1 MKILKISRIF
11 AGLLLFTAVFNLPMG
26 YYHFL
31 RAAVI
36 LVAILNIF
44 IELKYINKIWLV
56 FFTITIII
64 FNPIIPFKF
73 SSGVWTFIDILFGII
88 FIISGLSMRKA

>member
-11 AGLLLFTAVFNLPMG
+11 ASLLLFIAVFDLPMG

-44 IELKYINKIWLV
+44 VELRYINKIWLV
-56 FFTITIII
+56 FFTLTIII
-64 FNPIIPFKF
+64 FNPVVPFKF
-73 SSGVWTFIDILFGII
+73 SSGLWTFIDILFGII
-88 FIISGLSMRKA
+88 FILSGLSMRKT

>member
-1 MKILKISRIF
+1 MKILKVSRILIGF
-11 AGLLLFTAVFNLPMG
+11 LLLLALFKLPMG

-36 LVAILNIF
+36 IISVLNIF
-44 IELKYINKIWLV
+44 VGLKYMEKFYLI
-56 FFTITIII
+56 FFISAIIL

-73 SSGVWTFIDILFGII
+73 SSGLWNVIDVIYGVI
-88 FIISGLSMRKA
+88 FIISGLTMRSA